1 MFKQFVS
8 ATFMH
13 R

>member
-1 MFKQFVS
+1 MFKS